1 MTAWLKARTW
11 LVSAVL
17 SIAALV
23 ATMVPITQPAA
34 AAAPHKFKIYLSMS
48 YYGNDWQV
56 ESRNMIMAMAKT
68 SPYNKEVSLH
78 ITVAGTNVEK
88 QIAQINSAVQAGAN
102 GIIVYPISPTAL
114 NATIERA
121 CAAGVKVIAYDSVV
135 TAPCAYNVTI
145 QQQYAG
151 SIIAKWLVAQLHG
164 KGNIVMI
171 TGVPGTSVDT
181 YRTEAALRVFKKHPG
196 IHVVASVPGMW
207 AQAPAKQAM
216 ANILL
221 SHPASTI
228 NGIWA
233 QAGCYAITQLYLE
246 RHYKLVPCA
255 GEQVEGHLL
264 YMLPKSQGG
273 VNLPSISYSATNFTG
288 ALAFKQLMNLLNGHK
303 VPKYTYANFR
313 LITNR
318 PVPGI
323 KTIPLKECKSGSA
336 AEIKAGCEV
345 FAPRL
350 KVPSGFFTGFYSP
363 EIRLGLHAALTGNP

>member
-1 MTAWLKARTW
+1 MKAWLKAKTRLIGAILSVTA
-11 LVSAVL
+11 LVSTTI
-17 SIAALV
+17 S
-23 ATMVPITQPAA
+23 MGQPAA
-34 AAAPHKFKIYLSMS
+34 AAAPHKVKVYLSMS

-56 ESRNMIMAMAKT
+56 ESRNMIMALAKT
-68 SPYNKEVSLH
+68 APYNKEVSLH

-88 QIAQINSAVQAGAN
+88 QIAQINSAVQAGAK

-151 SIIAKWLVAQLHG
+151 SIIAKWLVAQIHG

-181 YRTEAALRVFKKHPG
+181 YRTEAALRVFKKYPK
-196 IHVVASVPGMW
+196 IHIVASVPGMW

-228 NGIWA
+228 SGIWA
-233 QAGCYAITQLYLE
+233 QAGCYAITQLYLQ
-246 RHYKLVPCA
+246 RHYKLIPCA

-288 ALAFKQLMNLLNGHK
+288 ALAFKNLVNLINGKK

-318 PVPGI
+318 PVAGI
-323 KTIPLKECKSGSA
+323 KTIPLKECKTGTAS
-336 AEIKAGCEV
+336 EIQSGCEV
-345 FAPRL
+345 FAPSL
-350 KVPSGFFTGFYSP
+350 HVPSGFFTGFYSP
-363 EIRLGLHAALTGNP
+363 EVGLGLHAALTGNP